1 MTTITIPAK
10 FGYPKFDMY
19 INGKKYTLQ
28 SGVEITVEDHVAEVI
43 EKALAL
49 APKYSKNLS
58 KLAQLAEGTIT
69 ELTASDLEG
78 IDKIYYY
85 VFGQCYSLLR
95 VEIPDSV
102 TQIVKSAFTSCTSLE
117 CVRFGKDSKIDSI
130 GESAFYFCGKLSRV
144 YLPPKPPT
152 LENANAFSDINKS
165 CVFYCKSQESL
176 NAYKAAANWSTLT
189 GTYAFTV
196 ESK

>member
-1 MTTITIPAK
+1 MTTITIPTK
-10 FGYPKFDMY
+10 FGYPKFDIY

-28 SGVEITVEDHVAEVI
+28 SGVEITVEDNVAEVI
-43 EKALAL
+43 ENALDL

-58 KLAQLAEGTIT
+58 RLAQLAEGSIT
-69 ELTASDLEG
+69 EITADDLFG
-78 IDKIYYY
+78 IETIAAY
-85 VFGQCYSLLR
+85 VFSQCYSLKTL
-95 VEIPDSV
+95 EFSDSIKV
-102 TQIVKSAFTSCTSLE
+102 ISKSAFASCTKLERVRFGYNSKINQIGVNVFNYCTSL
-117 CVRFGKDSKIDSI
+117 K
-130 GESAFYFCGKLSRV
+130 RV

-152 LENANAFSDINKS
+152 LENANAFGDINTA

-189 GTYAFTV
+189 GTYSFVV